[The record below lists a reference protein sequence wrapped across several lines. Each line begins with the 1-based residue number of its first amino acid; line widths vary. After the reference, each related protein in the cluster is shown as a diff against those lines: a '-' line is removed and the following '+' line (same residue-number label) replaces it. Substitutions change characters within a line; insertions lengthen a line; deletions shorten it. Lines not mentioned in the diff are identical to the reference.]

1 MKIRLTEGQY
11 KRLLTEDK
19 KGRFNTITPQVFR
32 LMELIYKHHKLS
44 SKKEIISFLEKDMG
58 IIGNESLTIY
68 HSWITDF
75 VDTPTNGWGE
85 LLGKELEFMGV
96 YELKTN
102 FPSYLCGR
110 TYLPGFITVEAS
122 SEEDAINKM
131 KDGTYIDMEIDENSQ
146 EYRNPDID
154 YDSEDIDIM
163 EDMVIDHLYDEEE
176 EWFEGKIQLK

>member
-131 KDGTYIDMEIDENSQ
+131 KGGTYIDMEIDENSQ

-154 YDSEDIDIM
+154 YDSEDIDII

-176 EWFEGKIQLK
+176 EWFEDKIQLK